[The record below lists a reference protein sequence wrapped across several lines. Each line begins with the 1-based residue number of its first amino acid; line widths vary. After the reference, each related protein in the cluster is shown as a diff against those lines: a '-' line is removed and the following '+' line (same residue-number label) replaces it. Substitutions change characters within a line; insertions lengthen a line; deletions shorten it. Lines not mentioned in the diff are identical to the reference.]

1 MHMLTL
7 FLLHDEVN
15 VLKFENV
22 FRSQIDKVVQ
32 LFKNPFLPKSFNVV
46 FTFNGT
52 QCKEILSPFSRR
64 EIS

>member
-1 MHMLTL
+1 MHMPTL

-32 LFKNPFLPKSFNVV
+32 LFKNPFLPKTSNVV
-46 FTFNGT
+46 SMARK
-52 QCKEILSPFSRR
+52 CKEILSPFSRR
-64 EIS
+64 EIT